1 MSLSPRT
8 MGSLT
13 VQKNINLSKIQ
24 VSGRDYGR
32 LGFLGGPSVEAI
44 DLLTKEACE
53 FLELLFFG
61 GLVFEFSFMWI
72 CFLVHHSFMTNS
84 SQFQA
89 QYQELR
95 WKYGT

>member
-1 MSLSPRT
+1 MNLSPRT
-8 MGSLT
+8 VVSLT
-13 VQKNINLSKIQ
+13 EQKNINLTKIH

>member
-44 DLLTKEACE
+44 DLLTREACE
-53 FLELLFFG
+53 FLGLLFFG
-61 GLVFEFSFMWI
+61 GLVF
-72 CFLVHHSFMTNS
+72 
-84 SQFQA
+84 
-89 QYQELR
+89 
-95 WKYGT
+95 

>member
-32 LGFLGGPSVEAI
+32 LGFLGGPGVEAI
-44 DLLTKEACE
+44 DLLTREACE
-53 FLELLFFG
+53 FL
-61 GLVFEFSFMWI
+61 
-72 CFLVHHSFMTNS
+72 
-84 SQFQA
+84 
-89 QYQELR
+89 
-95 WKYGT
+95 

>member
-1 MSLSPRT
+1 

-13 VQKNINLSKIQ
+13 DRKNINLSKIQ

-32 LGFLGGPSVEAI
+32 LDFLGGPSVEAI

-61 GLVFEFSFMWI
+61 GLVFEFSFMRV
-72 CFLVHHSFMTNS
+72 CFLGHHSFMTNS

-89 QYQELR
+89 LCQELR

>member
-8 MGSLT
+8 VGSLMDR
-13 VQKNINLSKIQ
+13 KNINLSKIH

-44 DLLTKEACE
+44 DLLTKGACE

-61 GLVFEFSFMWI
+61 GLVFEFSLM
-72 CFLVHHSFMTNS
+72 CVCLLVHHSFMTNS

-89 QYQELR
+89 LCQELR